1 MNKFRVLGRNNCKH
15 RAGLWRPHGTTLNNY
30 ELFWCLWRNNWKYR
44 FMTYGDIPMSEHLEK
59 IDRDVMQHFSK
70 TSPDTSIPA
79 QPRWTVP
86 VSCVLLSLNISWILF
101 NVSCFF
107 LEQTLFKNNFKFFFT
122 FVNIVAAQPRWT
134 EPVSCVLVN
143 SCCYFINSFLS
154 LMLFN

>member
-15 RAGLWRPHGTTLNNY
+15 RAGLWR
-30 ELFWCLWRNNWKYR
+30 NNWKYR
-44 FMTYGDIPMSEHLEK
+44 FMTYGDTPMSEHLEK

-107 LEQTLFKNNFKFFFT
+107 LEQTLFKNNFKSFFT